1 MRHEIEKRLRSVYL
15 LMYLCQIVAVAQ
27 VSLNQF
33 KSNLDRGEVFFL
45 SENDFDN
52 FSITIL
58 NATNVSFIVK
68 STLK

>member
-1 MRHEIEKRLRSVYL
+1 
-15 LMYLCQIVAVAQ
+15 MYLCQIVAVAQ
-27 VSLNQF
+27 ASLNQF

-45 SENDFDN
+45 SKNDVDN
-52 FSITIL
+52 FSITIV

>member
-1 MRHEIEKRLRSVYL
+1 M

-52 FSITIL
+52 FSITIVI
-58 NATNVSFIVK
+58 ATIRSSTNVSFIVK